1 MRSPT
6 RMFSPLFGHSPHSAR
21 DPEREVDQKSEQ
33 DPEREVPREQEPERT
48 PEQESESEPEPH
60 SEPEQES
67 KQDPDPDPAAER
79 ESDRQPEQEPEQESE
94 EESEEDPGPAPERES
109 DRQSEQ
115 EPERQS
121 EHEPEQEPERQS
133 EQERAGR
140 RGGHGRLGRVPL
152 TTKLVAG
159 LLVGATLLVV
169 ADRCAAMYAEKRAEQ
184 TLRDKLGLEAAPD
197 VHIHGFPFLTQLLG
211 KRLDGVDVTVP
222 DAPAGRVTLAEVRA
236 EATDIRLDG
245 DLPLPVDGARAAR
258 VNGHVLLAFDDL
270 DRELGA
276 PAQVRFRA
284 LDRQSVRADGEL
296 PVAGRVV
303 RIHAVAHIRRDGD
316 RGVTTSVS
324 GMRLDVPGIA
334 TYRPGRPARLRLH
347 PQAAEKISHDK
358 SKARALLAVPSV
370 ARQLGVAPEDTGPAM
385 RDDERL
391 SRITERPGFKEKLMR
406 ANLVDL
412 VADRPEALERVGVD
426 PVLARALVRLR
437 AQDLSERVAFSFQL
451 PKQVKGLRLRNI
463 TVERDGIR
471 ADLTGS
477 GLAVGTARRADS

>member
-33 DPEREVPREQEPERT
+33 DPEREAPREQEPERT
-48 PEQESESEPEPH
+48 PEQKSEAESESEPERH

-67 KQDPDPDPAAER
+67 KQDPAPDPDPA
-79 ESDRQPEQEPEQESE
+79 
-94 EESEEDPGPAPERES
+94 PAPERES
-109 DRQSEQ
+109 ERQSEQ
-115 EPERQS
+115 ESEEDPDPAPDPDPDRKPDRQSKQESEQESERQP
-121 EHEPEQEPERQS
+121 EP
-133 EQERAGR
+133 ERAGR
-140 RGGHGRLGRVPL
+140 RGGRGRLGRVPL

-184 TLRDKLGLEAAPD
+184 TLRDKLGLEATPD
-197 VHIHGFPFLTQLLG
+197 VHIHGFPFLTQLLS
-211 KRLDGVDVTVP
+211 KRLEGVDVTVP

-258 VNGHVLLAFDDL
+258 VNGNVLLAFDDL

-303 RIHAVAHIRRDGD
+303 RMHAVAHIRRDGD

-451 PKQVKGLRLRNI
+451 PKQVKGLRLRNV

-477 GLAVGTARRADS
+477 GLAVGTARRAGS

>member
-6 RMFSPLFGHSPHSAR
+6 RMFSPLFGHSPHGTR
-21 DPEREVDQKSEQ
+21 DPEREVDQKSER
-33 DPEREVPREQEPERT
+33 DPEREVPREPEAGSEQEPE
-48 PEQESESEPEPH
+48 QERH
-60 SEPEQES
+60 SEPEQEQHS
-67 KQDPDPDPAAER
+67 EPEQEQHSEQDPDPER
-79 ESDRQPEQEPEQESE
+79 EQERQPKP
-94 EESEEDPGPAPERES
+94 ES
-109 DRQSEQ
+109 DPQSDPQ
-115 EPERQS
+115 PEP
-121 EHEPEQEPERQS
+121 
-133 EQERAGR
+133 ERAGR
-140 RGGHGRLGRVPL
+140 RGGRGRLGRVPL
-152 TTKLVAG
+152 TTKVVAG

-184 TLRDKLGLEAAPD
+184 TLRDKLGLAATPD

-258 VNGHVLLAFDDL
+258 VNGDVLLAFDDL
-270 DRELGA
+270 DRELGT

-385 RDDERL
+385 RDDKRL
-391 SRITERPGFKEKLMR
+391 SRITGRPGFKEKLMR

-477 GLAVGTARRADS
+477 GLAVGTARRADG

>member
-33 DPEREVPREQEPERT
+33 DPEREVPREQEPEQEPERT

-79 ESDRQPEQEPEQESE
+79 ESDRQSEQEPEQN
-94 EESEEDPGPAPERES
+94 
-109 DRQSEQ
+109 
-115 EPERQS
+115 
-121 EHEPEQEPERQS
+121 PERQS

-140 RGGHGRLGRVPL
+140 RGGRGRLGRVPL

>member
-1 MRSPT
+1 
-6 RMFSPLFGHSPHSAR
+6 MFSPLFGHSPHSAR

-33 DPEREVPREQEPERT
+33 DPKREVPRDAESGSEQEPEQT
-48 PEQESESEPEPH
+48 PEQG
-60 SEPEQES
+60 
-67 KQDPDPDPAAER
+67 
-79 ESDRQPEQEPEQESE
+79 SDRQPEPEQVSKQ
-94 EESEEDPGPAPERES
+94 DPAPERES
-109 DRQSEQ
+109 QQ
-115 EPERQS
+115 EPERQ
-121 EHEPEQEPERQS
+121 PEQESGRQPEPERT
-133 EQERAGR
+133 GR
-140 RGGHGRLGRVPL
+140 RGGRGQLGRVPL

-159 LLVGATLLVV
+159 LLAGATLLVV

-184 TLRDKLGLEAAPD
+184 TLRDKLGLAAAPD

-258 VNGHVLLAFDDL
+258 VNGDVLLAFDDL
-270 DRELGA
+270 DRELGT

-385 RDDERL
+385 WDDKRL
-391 SRITERPGFKEKLMR
+391 SRITGRPGFKEKLMR

-412 VADRPEALERVGVD
+412 VADRPETLERVGVD

-477 GLAVGTARRADS
+477 GLAVGTARGADD

>member
-6 RMFSPLFGHSPHSAR
+6 RMFSPLFGHSPHGPR
-21 DPEREVDQKSEQ
+21 DPERETPR
-33 DPEREVPREQEPERT
+33 DPESDPD
-48 PEQESESEPEPH
+48 PEQESERP
-60 SEPEQES
+60 PEQES
-67 KQDPDPDPAAER
+67 EQ
-79 ESDRQPEQEPEQESE
+79 QPEQEP
-94 EESEEDPGPAPERES
+94 
-109 DRQSEQ
+109 DRQ
-115 EPERQS
+115 P
-121 EHEPEQEPERQS
+121 
-133 EQERAGR
+133 ERAGR
-140 RGGHGRLGRVPL
+140 RGGRGRLGRVPL

-169 ADRCAAMYAEKRAEQ
+169 ADRCAAMYAEERAEQ
-184 TLRDKLGLEAAPD
+184 TLRDKLGLATAPD

-258 VNGHVLLAFDDL
+258 VNGDVLLAFDDL
-270 DRELGA
+270 DRELGT
-276 PAQVRFRA
+276 PAQVKFRA

-324 GMRLDVPGIA
+324 SMRLDVPGIA

-370 ARQLGVAPEDTGPAM
+370 ARQLGVAPEETGPAM
-385 RDDERL
+385 RDDKRL
-391 SRITERPGFKEKLMR
+391 SRITGRPGFREKLMR

-471 ADLTGS
+471 ADLTGA
-477 GLAVGTARRADS
+477 GLAVGTARRTDS